1 MAVRLVAAV
10 KKKCRSWIAD
20 DIMVVDFAQL
30 QDPHFP
36 TLHQYPGNGIGGSTR
51 GGFSQMQRDIL
62 DGNDE
67 MIRPRDYL
75 PSESCIVSPSLV
87 LQQSY

>member
-1 MAVRLVAAV
+1 MAEIY
-10 KKKCRSWIAD
+10 S
-20 DIMVVDFAQL
+20 QL

-67 MIRPRDYL
+67 MIRPKDYL
-75 PSESCIVSPSLV
+75 PSELCIVSPSMV
-87 LQQSY
+87 LQQSC